1 MKTFLHEV
9 AEHILQAHEG
19 DLEKIAIV
27 VPTRRAAFF
36 MKLELANATERPI
49 ISPEVQA
56 IEDFVE
62 NVSTLEVA
70 DSVSLLF
77 ELFETFKEIDP
88 HIQFDRFMGWASVL
102 LGDLDRIDQYLI
114 KTDYLFDYLSE
125 AKALARWE
133 AELPPGQTLNDSAGT
148 KNYFTLF
155 ENIKLVYS
163 SFRERLTRKGKAY
176 RGMAYRHVA
185 ENVDE
190 LLLNRTPFAK
200 VYFVGFNAFTESEKI
215 IIKKLRKSNKA
226 EVLWDAD
233 KYYMSENPDVEAGTS
248 LRDYKRNLEFGPWNW
263 THDHLLT
270 SEKNVTV
277 YGVPNGTLQTKVA
290 GALYD
295 EMLRN
300 DHPEEPIPTAIV
312 LADENLLLPMLYSLD
327 EGVKDFNITMGL
339 SLRSSMLYTLIDSI
353 FDLQMNVAEFK
364 TREGSS
370 GRIPKF
376 NHKSISKVLNHPFIR
391 HYEYIVLRQP
401 ESDELT
407 IIQKTLREINV
418 NNRVFLSTSELAAIS
433 EGHDLFKALFTHW
446 KKDDSRQ
453 IIQSFYD
460 LIDLLREVYKE
471 YKNALE
477 TEYLYLFYTLLKQFE
492 QTIADRPEPL
502 GLYTLRSFLYDLIRN
517 TRIPFSGEPISD
529 LQILGML
536 ETRALDFERIIV
548 LSINEGTLP
557 QAKRQNSLIPFDI
570 AREVGLPTHLHQE
583 AVMSYH
589 FYRLLH
595 RAREVH
601 LLYVSTNDALGGGEK
616 SRFIQ
621 QIEYELTDYNPRIR
635 LENKVVEF
643 EQIPA
648 QTLTQE
654 VPKDEAMLA
663 SIRTYLTEN
672 GLYPTHVNDLIRC
685 SMRFYLGRI
694 VGVRN
699 KEEIEEELGM
709 DKIGTWL
716 HAALEELDQTYFLQG
731 QDPTEEQIKQVL
743 SDKFRE
749 LFQGFITDMGLN
761 RIYYQVGEQQILAFL
776 AHQMQGDNRR
786 HIVAAEQ
793 ALTTELTLE
802 IQGQPVTVQLGGK
815 IDRVERDENNRLFV
829 MDYKTG
835 SVEMN
840 AETRTTIPQRKEKLR
855 TSADLKAGYA
865 RQLWFYKYL
874 VYKNLAAN
882 EGLTLG
888 EQTYR
893 AADTRVQS
901 GFYSFREPTKVFE
914 NQLEITETDDPQTFI
929 AESEALL
936 REIIS
941 ELLNPDSPFVQTSDV
956 KVCEYCDFRG
966 ICAR

>member
-1 MKTFLHEV
+1 M
-9 AEHILQAHEG
+9 
-19 DLEKIAIV
+19 

-36 MKLELANATERPI
+36 VKQELANATERPI

-62 NVSTLEVA
+62 SVSTLEVA

-77 ELFETFKEIDP
+77 ELYETFKEIDP
-88 HIQFDRFMGWASVL
+88 NIQFDRFMGWASVL

-114 KTDYLFDYLSE
+114 KTDYLFDYLTE
-125 AKALARWE
+125 AKAVERWE
-133 AELPPGQTLNDSAGT
+133 AELPPGQTLGDSAGT
-148 KNYFTLF
+148 KNYFSLF
-155 ENIKLVYS
+155 ENIKLVYG
-163 SFRERLTRKGKAY
+163 SFRERLTAKGKAY
-176 RGMAYRHVA
+176 RGMVYRHVA

-190 LLLNRTPFAK
+190 LLLNRTPFER

-215 IIKKLRKSNKA
+215 IIKKLRKSNRA

-233 KYYMSENPDVEAGTS
+233 QYYMSENPDVEAGSS
-248 LRDYKRNLEFGPWNW
+248 LRNYKRNLEFGPWNW
-263 THDHLLT
+263 IHDHLLAD
-270 SEKNVTV
+270 EKKVTV

-290 GALYD
+290 GALYA
-295 EMLRN
+295 EMLQN
-300 DHPEEPIPTAIV
+300 DHPEQPIPTAIV

-339 SLRSSMLYTLIDSI
+339 SLRGSMLYTLIDSI
-353 FDLQMNVAEFK
+353 FELQMNLAEFK
-364 TREGSS
+364 AKS
-370 GRIPKF
+370 GKVPKF

-391 HYEYIVLRQP
+391 HYEQIVLKSSD
-401 ESDELT
+401 SDELT

-418 NNRVFLSTSELAAIS
+418 NNRVFLSTSELLEIS
-433 EGHDLFKALFTHW
+433 EDHDLFKTLFTRW
-446 KKDDSRQ
+446 NKDDSTQ

-460 LIDLLREVYKE
+460 LIDLLREVYKD

-517 TRIPFSGEPISD
+517 TRIPFSGEPVSD

-536 ETRALDFERIIV
+536 ETRALDFERIII
-548 LSINEGTLP
+548 LSLNEGTLP

-589 FYRLLH
+589 FYRLLQ
-595 RAREVH
+595 RAKEVH
-601 LLYVSTNDALGGGEK
+601 LMYVSTNDALGGGEK

-621 QIEYELTDYNPRIR
+621 QIEYELTEYNPRIK
-635 LENKVVEF
+635 LENKMVEF
-643 EQIPA
+643 EEMPTK
-648 QTLTQE
+648 TLAQE

-663 SIRTYLTEN
+663 SIRTYLGEK

-685 SMRFYLGRI
+685 SMRFYLSRI
-694 VGVRN
+694 VGVRD

-716 HAALEELDQTYFLQG
+716 HASLEELDQTHFLKG
-731 QDPTEEQIKQVL
+731 QDPTEDEIKQVL
-743 SDKFRE
+743 SAKFRE

-776 AHQMQGDNRR
+776 AHQMQSDNRR
-786 HIVAAEQ
+786 KIVAAEQ
-793 ALTTELTLE
+793 KLTTELTLE
-802 IQGQPVTVQLGGK
+802 IHGRPVKVQLGGK
-815 IDRVERDENNRLFV
+815 IDRVERDEQNKLFV

-835 SVEMN
+835 SVEMS
-840 AETRTTIPQRKEKLR
+840 AESRSTIPQRKEKLLA
-855 TSADLKAGYA
+855 SADLKAGYA

-874 VYKNLAAN
+874 VYKNLATP

-888 EQTYR
+888 EQNYR
-893 AADTRVQS
+893 VADSRVQS
-901 GFYSFREPTKVFE
+901 GFYSFREPTKIFE

-956 KVCEYCDFRG
+956 KVCEYCDFKG
-966 ICAR
+966 ICSR